1 MPDLLKRLGAPLIVA
16 FLILL
21 TIVSMV
27 IDRSA
32 TANGGRE
39 LPWWQAVV
47 LEVTAPV
54 ERIVSAPVDGIREF
68 FDSYVD
74 LIGAKAE
81 NRRLRRRIAEIES
94 ENLQFREALVA
105 SGHLARVASMRDEI
119 EIPLLPAEVVGLD
132 VAPWFRSVL
141 VDRGEEHGVKP
152 GFPVVTHEGVVGT
165 VTATSSH
172 AAKTM
177 LVLDRQSSIDAV
189 VQRSRARGVVRGV
202 GKDRLEFEFVVR
214 DSDVTTGDEIVTS
227 GLGGVYP
234 KGLRIGRVTELREAG
249 GRLTTTGIVEPAVD
263 LGQIEQVF
271 VMLRRGP
278 VMDLLY
284 QPNRAKEDLSGPAR
298 MPVKNREPASDPETD
313 QARAVAEPGAARARP
328 AARPDGARAMA
339 NGRRPRV
346 VPQGMG
352 GELP

>member
-1 MPDLLKRLGAPLIVA
+1 MPELLKRLGAPVIVA
-16 FLILL
+16 FLILM

-27 IDRSA
+27 VDRRA
-32 TANGGRE
+32 IAEGGRA
-39 LPWWQAVV
+39 LPWWQAIV
-47 LEVTAPV
+47 LEVTAPI
-54 ERIVSAPVDGIREF
+54 ERVVSAPVDGVREF
-68 FDSYVD
+68 FSNYVD

-94 ENLQFREALVA
+94 ENLQFREALVS

-141 VDRGEEHGVKP
+141 VDRGEDHGVKP
-152 GFPVVTHEGVVGT
+152 GFPVITHDGVVGS

-177 LVLDRQSSIDAV
+177 LLLDRQSSVDAV

-202 GKDRLEFEFVVR
+202 GRDHLEFEFVVR

-234 KGLRIGRVTELREAG
+234 KGLRIGRVAELRDAG
-249 GRLTTTGIVEPAVD
+249 GRLTKIAVVEPAVD
-263 LGQIEQVF
+263 LGQLEQVF

-284 QPNRAKEDLSGPAR
+284 HQNRAEEDLPGPLS
-298 MPVKNREPASDPETD
+298 MTPPTTD
-313 QARAVAEPGAARARP
+313 QALATDHTLAAPARGAGP
-328 AARPDGARAMA
+328 P
-339 NGRRPRV
+339 
-346 VPQGMG
+346 
-352 GELP
+352 

>member
-1 MPDLLKRLGAPLIVA
+1 MPDLLKRLGAPLIIS

-27 IDRSA
+27 IDRSSA
-32 TANGGRE
+32 ASGGRE
-39 LPWWQAVV
+39 LPWWQAII

-54 ERIVSAPVDGIREF
+54 ERVVSAPVDGVRDF
-68 FDSYVD
+68 FSSYVD

-105 SGHLARVASMRDEI
+105 SGHLARVAAMRDEI

-165 VTATSSH
+165 ITATSGH

-202 GKDRLEFEFVVR
+202 GRDRLEFEFVVR

-249 GRLTTTGIVEPAVD
+249 GRLTRIGIVEPAVD
-263 LGQIEQVF
+263 LGHIEQVF

-284 QPNRAKEDLSGPAR
+284 QPNRPLEDLAGPAR
-298 MPVKNREPASDPETD
+298 LPAPATD
-313 QARAVAEPGAARARP
+313 QASLSPSDASVDKPS
-328 AARPDGARAMA
+328 
-339 NGRRPRV
+339 
-346 VPQGMG
+346 GMG
-352 GELP
+352 GDLP